1 MAVDSEHLDDCWL
14 DPTDIDRLLTEQNEC
29 TFMWVTK
36 DGQAFGVIMSY
47 FFRDGR
53 FWLTSAEKR
62 VRVAAVRRTG
72 HAGVVVTSKGT
83 SLGTGKTLSVRGTCT
98 VHADRTMLDWM
109 LPELAKVLRPDS
121 EEGAAAM
128 LEHLDTPNRVV
139 LELTPEYQLTFDSK
153 KMWTHRPAA
162 APPGRL

>member
-1 MAVDSEHLDDCWL
+1 MSQLAQQILIIEDEPSIAELIAVN
-14 DPTDIDRLLTEQNEC
+14 LTH
-29 TFMWVTK
+29 TGYV
-36 DGQAFGVIMSY
+36 
-47 FFRDGR
+47 
-53 FWLTSAEKR
+53 
-62 VRVAAVRRTG
+62 VRR
-72 HAGVVVTSKGT
+72 AMQSDEA
-83 SLGTGKTLSVRGTCT
+83 LSML
-98 VHADRTMLDWM
+98 ADQVPDLIVLDWM